1 MERLNKEKVNM
12 RGTALATVTTF
23 DAVKG
28 KEQMAKES
36 DSSSSNNSG
45 GGLSGMLA
53 RKMMKKQQPSEDKAR
68 ATVFTATT
76 ETLEISTTV
85 AASDLEIPAGFRQE
99 K

>member
-1 MERLNKEKVNM
+1 
-12 RGTALATVTTF
+12 
-23 DAVKG
+23 
-28 KEQMAKES
+28 
-36 DSSSSNNSG
+36 
-45 GGLSGMLA
+45 MLA